1 MRKLAF
7 LLCFISTFASAQV
20 KSAQDVAL
28 RFETY
33 NSLGA
38 YQDAD
43 SLPVATLYISS
54 IAGLTSVTVTDV
66 GVGQYTATLTLPIL
80 TPGAVV
86 QIKVNTTIDTIVGG
100 GTIFTSIADT
110 YRISDIMPYVIHIGQ
125 DMWNMLIADL
135 TVDDTVGDY
144 VRAWLTEGKIGG
156 AH

>member
-20 KSAQDVAL
+20 KSAQDIAL

-54 IAGLTSVTVTDV
+54 IADATVVTVTDI

-80 TPGAVV
+80 TPGAIV
-86 QIKVNTTIDTIVGG
+86 QIKVNTTIDTITGG
-100 GTIFTSIADT
+100 GTIFTSVADT
-110 YRISDIMPYVIHIGQ
+110 YRVSDIMPYIIHIGQ
-125 DMWNMLIADL
+125 DVWTHLIDDL
-135 TVDDTVGDY
+135 TVDDTVGY
-144 VRAWLTEGKIGG
+144 YLRAWLKEGKIGG
-156 AH
+156 